1 MCGLNE
7 SKLSTILHYICE
19 VQTDRAR
26 QRFRKIV
33 DRLSRQLTS
42 FGCKQYNLNARGPL
56 YNIGK
61 CNYGLNFFAFYNL
74 QVLLTNVL
82 SFILLLC
89 VGHSTFYPSEALP
102 VEKLPKGTRWTTS
115 GSDDDTE
122 MEETVYITPEHKVY
136 MRLSNPEPRL
146 DRDIHKKSATYIRRG
161 KLFNRNGY
169 LLRIN
174 SDGTVDGTTDK
185 NSVFGECCR

>member
-1 MCGLNE
+1 M
-7 SKLSTILHYICE
+7 STILHNIRE

-26 QRFRKIV
+26 QRVRKIV
-33 DRLSRQLTS
+33 DRLLRHLDEFCLQAE
-42 FGCKQYNLNARGPL
+42 YNPKARRPL
-56 YNIGK
+56 YNIEKG
-61 CNYGLNFFAFYNL
+61 NYGLNIFAFYNF

-89 VGHSTFYPSEALP
+89 VGHATFYPSEALP
-102 VEKLPKGTRWTTS
+102 VEKLPKGTRWSTS
-115 GSDDDTE
+115 GSDDDNE
-122 MEETVYITPEHKVY
+122 REEIYITPEHKVY
-136 MRLSNPEPRL
+136 MRLSNPEPHL
-146 DRDIHKKSATYIRRG
+146 DRDMHKKSATYIRRG